1 MKETE
6 LAQTGLL
13 GLFGN
18 PVEHSFSP
26 IFINHALQLL
36 DLNYRYLAFAVRER
50 DVGQAVQSLRAL
62 SFRGT
67 NVTIPHKLSVMQHL
81 DHVHEAAENIGAVN
95 CILNDNGVLTGY
107 NTDRTGFVKPLTDRG
122 TGIDGNRAPI
132 IGAGG
137 AARAV
142 VSGLVEQGIA
152 SLLILNRTVRKGKD
166 ITDWCSGKLQFKDI
180 GYGGQPST
188 LEQHVL
194 DSFDLI
200 VNTTPVGMHPETD
213 ASPLPTVLD
222 FHNEQFVYDLIYNP
236 AESRLLSH
244 AASGGAVTI
253 NGFEMLIIQGLYSL
267 AVWFPQHEAQIFSLQ
282 DRIVTYTRQI
292 VSGK

>member
-1 MKETE
+1 M
-6 LAQTGLL
+6 
-13 GLFGN
+13 
-18 PVEHSFSP
+18 
-26 IFINHALQLL
+26 NHALQLL

-50 DVGQAVQSLRAL
+50 DVGQAVQSIRAL
-62 SFRGT
+62 NFRGT
-67 NVTIPHKLSVMQHL
+67 NVTIPHKQFVMQHL
-81 DHVHEAAENIGAVN
+81 DHVHDAAGNIGAVN

-107 NTDRTGFVKPLTDRG
+107 NTDRTGFVKPIKDRG
-122 TGIDGNRAPI
+122 IDIAGRRALI

-142 VSGLVEQGIA
+142 VSGLVEQGTA
-152 SLLILNRTVRKGKD
+152 SVLILNRTERNGKD
-166 ITDWCSGKLQFKDI
+166 ITGWCSGKLHFKDI
-180 GYGGQPST
+180 GYGGPPSK

-200 VNTTPVGMHPETD
+200 VNTTPVGMHPEIA
-213 ASPLPTVLD
+213 ASPLPAELN
-222 FHNEQFVYDLIYNP
+222 FHHDQVVYDLIYNP

-244 AASGGAVTI
+244 AAAGDAVTI

-267 AVWFPQHEAQIFSLQ
+267 AIWFPQHEDQIFSLQ
-282 DRIVTYTRQI
+282 DRIVTYTRRT